1 MQTAAMVGDG
11 AVFRP
16 VRRGNAFEETVERL
30 LQAIDLGVVADGQR
44 LPPERELATR
54 LRVSRVTLREAI
66 RALQDAGWLVSRPGR
81 NGGSFV
87 AGGPGGAARG
97 TGERPTPE
105 EVADA
110 IAFRSVVE
118 PGAAA
123 LAAAADLD
131 GESRQ
136 RLRALQEVCAGAG
149 PSSYRQA
156 DSRLH
161 LALAEAAGSPSLL
174 AAVADVRS
182 RINQLL
188 DAIPLLPANLVHAD
202 HQHGAVVAA
211 VLGGDAELA
220 QRAMLDHVEGTAALL
235 RGFLVHESLDTGPA
249 SAHNP

>member
-1 MQTAAMVGDG
+1 MQIGAMVGDS

-44 LPPERELATR
+44 LPPERELASR

-81 NGGSFV
+81 HGGSFV
-87 AGGPGGAARG
+87 AGGPAGADRSPA
-97 TGERPTPE
+97 ERPPPE
-105 EVADA
+105 AVADA
-110 IAFRSVVE
+110 IAFRAVVE

-123 LAAAADLD
+123 LAASAVLD
-131 GESRQ
+131 GESRR
-136 RLRALQEVCAGAG
+136 RLRSLQEACAGAG

-182 RINQLL
+182 RVNQLL
-188 DAIPLLPANLVHAD
+188 DAIPLLPANLTHAD
-202 HQHGAVVAA
+202 HQHGAVIAA
-211 VLGGDAELA
+211 VLAGDAERA
-220 QRAMLDHVEGTAALL
+220 HRAMLDHVEGTAALL
-235 RGFLVHESLDTGPA
+235 RGFLVHEALDTDPVAAYGP
-249 SAHNP
+249 